1 MDIFEVVPFWVWG
14 VLLWTFTKSVDNTTK
29 KVTSY
34 WVASYVGSCVA
45 TLTYLFIMKIGFGNF
60 YLPNAYFGIIV
71 LEMVLLGVCAQAFK
85 KTYGLWGF
93 LLFPLLLSLG
103 LILSLYAWCGFTVSS
118 GVALLIG
125 LWLECWFW
133 FVFNKSDLKIMSF
146 ESEILLLP
154 GMITLVAILIE
165 AYIQLTIRTWTTGQ
179 LLVGVGYTN
188 NIMTLSLVG
197 PTFLVRIGLCLR
209 KLWLARKKK
218 MLEITVEV
226 NEEE

>member
-1 MDIFEVVPFWVWG
+1 
-14 VLLWTFTKSVDNTTK
+14 
-29 KVTSY
+29 
-34 WVASYVGSCVA
+34 
-45 TLTYLFIMKIGFGNF
+45 
-60 YLPNAYFGIIV
+60 
-71 LEMVLLGVCAQAFK
+71 
-85 KTYGLWGF
+85 
-93 LLFPLLLSLG
+93 
-103 LILSLYAWCGFTVSS
+103 
-118 GVALLIG
+118 
-125 LWLECWFW
+125 
-133 FVFNKSDLKIMSF
+133 MSF

-188 NIMTLSLVG
+188 NIMTLSFVG
-197 PTFLVRIGLCLR
+197 ATFLIRIGLCLR